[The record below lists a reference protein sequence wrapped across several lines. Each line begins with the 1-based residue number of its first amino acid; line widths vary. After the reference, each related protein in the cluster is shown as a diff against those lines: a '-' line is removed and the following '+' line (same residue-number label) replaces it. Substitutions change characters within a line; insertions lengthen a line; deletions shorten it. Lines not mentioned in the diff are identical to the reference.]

1 MKAEKANSLAEEI
14 KKVIYQNYDGIID
27 WSPIESLAKAAIGNG
42 IITEEEYKNLRIQKR
57 KQQKEE
63 IRQQI
68 LKTLK
73 ANSSI
78 ADRFL
83 QIIKQTEISYKD
95 FDIPLNNYYPDYASN
110 YYDDHPGNSIYNNDG
125 YPFTIADAIIDGAI
139 DLDSLKK
146 IALAIDVKNE

>member
-1 MKAEKANSLAEEI
+1 MKAGKANSLAEEI

-27 WSPIESLAKAAIGNG
+27 WSPIENLAIAAIGDG
-42 IITEEEYKNLRIQKR
+42 IITEEEYKNLRTQKR

-63 IRQQI
+63 ICQQI
-68 LKTLK
+68 MKALK

-83 QIIKQTEISYKD
+83 RIIKQTGISYKD
-95 FDIPLNNYYPDYASN
+95 FDIPLSNYYPDYASS
-110 YYDDHPGNSIYNNDG
+110 YYDDHPGNSICNNDG

-139 DLDSLKK
+139 DLDSLKE
-146 IALAIDVKNE
+146 IALAIEVKNK